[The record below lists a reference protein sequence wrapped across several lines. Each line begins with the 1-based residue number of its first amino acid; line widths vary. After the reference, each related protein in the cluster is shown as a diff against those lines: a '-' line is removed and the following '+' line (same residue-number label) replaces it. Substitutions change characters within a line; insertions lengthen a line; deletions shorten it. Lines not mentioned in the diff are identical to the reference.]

1 MGKVERA
8 AYLLQHSLCVCH
20 AAGDEEATSAVF
32 IGNEWRWRRARR
44 VGEKSY
50 ALCAMDAQR
59 IRDGCAADRRRL
71 LSLLDIYVRLGR

>member
-50 ALCAMDAQR
+50 ALCA
-59 IRDGCAADRRRL
+59 ADRHAWQIVAACCCCL
-71 LSLLDIYVRLGR
+71 